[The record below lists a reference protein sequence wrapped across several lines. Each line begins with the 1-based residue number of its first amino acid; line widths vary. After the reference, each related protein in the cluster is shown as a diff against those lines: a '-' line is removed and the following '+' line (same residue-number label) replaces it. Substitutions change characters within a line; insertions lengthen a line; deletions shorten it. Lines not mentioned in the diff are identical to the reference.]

1 MKRFHSSTSL
11 CIIKSVVFVM
21 ISSLT
26 LNVIEIIPS
35 SLQLFDVECD
45 LWEVYE
51 VFHLMLLFGTFSFAI
66 TRIEIPELG
75 ESCLD
80 KPFRKPNEPNERN
93 ISVEETRCFQR
104 HVFRTRVNPN
114 FS

>member
-1 MKRFHSSTSL
+1 MCFHVVGTREKIKRFHSSTLL

-35 SLQLFDVECD
+35 SLQLFHVECD

-66 TRIEIPELG
+66 TRIGIPE
-75 ESCLD
+75 
-80 KPFRKPNEPNERN
+80 KA
-93 ISVEETRCFQR
+93 V
-104 HVFRTRVNPN
+104 
-114 FS
+114 